1 MPNYQIRK
9 QVLALGDDFWVENEA
24 GEKVLRVDGKVM
36 RMRDTYVIE
45 TPDGQEVLRIKEQR
59 LKLRTTYA
67 IERQGEEIATIAKAL
82 VTPLHDRFDIEVVGG
97 GTLQAKGN
105 LLDREFTVEWE
116 NGTRMAEV
124 SKRFFTLRDT
134 YGVSVELGQDDVLA
148 IAIAICID
156 AIEKG

>member
-9 QVLALGDDFWVENEA
+9 QVLALGDDFWVEDEA

-67 IERQGEEIATIAKAL
+67 IERQGEKIATIAKAL
-82 VTPLHDRFDIEVVGG
+82 VAPLHDRFDIEVAGG
-97 GTLQAKGN
+97 GTLQAKGD
-105 LLDREFTVEWE
+105 LLDREFTVAWE

-124 SKRFFTLRDT
+124 SKRWFKLRDT
-134 YGVSVELGQDDVLA
+134 YGISVATGQDDVLA

-156 AIEKG
+156 AIERG